1 MSSEF
6 VCRLGTP
13 AGNVIREVR
22 RADDA
27 ATLRRELTRAGY
39 HVFDL
44 QPRGLLAKL
53 KLPAASAR
61 VRSVPMRPFL
71 IFNQELAA
79 LLRAGLPLLQGLDL
93 LHERAR
99 EPFLKRALDDI
110 RDRVRGGEDLSDAVA
125 AQGEVFPGLYAAT
138 LKAGERT
145 GELEEV
151 VRRFIRY
158 QRLVLEARKKTV
170 SALVYPAVLV
180 GLSLVLIAVMAI
192 FVMPRFQN
200 FYTALDAELPALTK
214 FTLGVSQALQQ
225 YWPMLL
231 IVLVVG
237 GWLAW
242 RFKRT
247 ERGRLWLAGLG
258 LRVPL
263 LGSIFRRLAVAEF
276 SRSAAT
282 LLIGGMPLPQTLQIA
297 VGSVGNVKIRDEL
310 VPVIRRVQEGQA
322 LNEAVADVSAIDALA
337 VDMIKVG
344 ESTGSLGAMLSEV
357 ADFLDEEVE
366 TFLQRILGLLEP
378 LMLIFMGIVVALLLV
393 SVYLPLFSV
402 LQQIR

>member
-13 AGNVIREVR
+13 AGDVIREVR

-214 FTLGVSQALQQ
+214 FTLGVSQALQR

-263 LGSIFRRLAVAEF
+263 LGSIFRRLGVAEF

-297 VGSVGNVKIRDEL
+297 VGSVGNVKIRNEL

-378 LMLIFMGIVVALLLV
+378 LMLVFMGIVVALLLV

>member
-13 AGNVIREVR
+13 AGDVIREVR
-22 RADDA
+22 RSDDA

-151 VRRFIRY
+151 VRRYIRY

-192 FVMPRFQN
+192 FVMPRFQS

-214 FTLGVSQALQQ
+214 FTLGASQALQQ
-225 YWPMLL
+225 YWPVLL
-231 IVLVVG
+231 IVLVVV

-378 LMLIFMGIVVALLLV
+378 LMLVFMGIVVALLLV

>member
-1 MSSEF
+1 MSEF

-13 AGNVIREVR
+13 AGDVIREVR
-22 RADDA
+22 RSDDA

-151 VRRFIRY
+151 VRRYIRY

-192 FVMPRFQN
+192 FVMPRFQS

-214 FTLGVSQALQQ
+214 FTLGASQALQR
-225 YWPMLL
+225 YWPVLL
-231 IVLVVG
+231 IVLVVV
-237 GWLAW
+237 GWLTW

-378 LMLIFMGIVVALLLV
+378 LMLVFMGIVVALLLV

>member
-214 FTLGVSQALQQ
+214 FTLGVSQALQR
-225 YWPMLL
+225 YWPVLL

-263 LGSIFRRLAVAEF
+263 LGSIFRRLGIAEF

-297 VGSVGNVKIRDEL
+297 VGSVGNVKIRNEL

-378 LMLIFMGIVVALLLV
+378 LMLVFMGIVVALLLV

>member
-1 MSSEF
+1 MSAEF

-13 AGNVIREVR
+13 AGDVIREVR

-44 QPRGLLAKL
+44 QQRGLLAKL

-180 GLSLVLIAVMAI
+180 GLSMVLIAVMAI
-192 FVMPRFQN
+192 FVMPRFQS
-200 FYTALDAELPALTK
+200 FYTALDAELPTLTK
-214 FTLGVSQALQQ
+214 ITLGVSQALQR
-225 YWPMLL
+225 YWPVLL
-231 IVLVVG
+231 AVLAVG

-247 ERGRLWLAGLG
+247 ERGRLWLAGVG

-263 LGSIFRRLAVAEF
+263 IGSIFRRLGVAEF

-297 VGSVGNVKIRDEL
+297 VGSVGNVKIRNEL
-310 VPVIRRVQEGQA
+310 MPVIRRVQEGQA
-322 LNEAVADVSAIDALA
+322 LNEAVADISLIDALA

-378 LMLIFMGIVVALLLV
+378 LMLVFMGIVVALLLV

>member
-13 AGNVIREVR
+13 AGDVIREVR
-22 RADDA
+22 RSDDA

-39 HVFDL
+39 HVFEL

-61 VRSVPMRPFL
+61 VRGVPIRPFL

-99 EPFLKRALDDI
+99 EPTLKRALDDI
-110 RDRVRGGEDLSDAVA
+110 RDRVRGGENLSDAVA

-200 FYTALDAELPALTK
+200 FYEALDAELPVLTK
-214 FTLGVSQALQQ
+214 FTLGASQALQQ
-225 YWPMLL
+225 YWLLLL
-231 IVLVVG
+231 IVVVVV

-263 LGSIFRRLAVAEF
+263 LGSIFRRLGIAEF

-297 VGSVGNVKIRDEL
+297 VGSVGNVKIRNEL
-310 VPVIRRVQEGQA
+310 VPVIRRVEEGQA

-378 LMLIFMGIVVALLLV
+378 LMLVFMGIVVALLLV

>member
-1 MSSEF
+1 MSVEF

-13 AGNVIREVR
+13 AGDVVSQVR
-22 RADDA
+22 RADDE
-27 ATLRRELTRAGY
+27 TSLRRELMRAGY
-39 HVFDL
+39 HIFEL
-44 QPRGLLAKL
+44 KPRNLLARFR
-53 KLPAASAR
+53 LPVSGAAR
-61 VRSVPMRPFL
+61 QSVPMRPFL

-93 LHERAR
+93 LHERVR
-99 EPFLKRALDDI
+99 EPVLKRALADI
-110 RDRVRGGEDLSDAVA
+110 RDRVRAGEDLSDAVA
-125 AQGEVFPGLYAAT
+125 AQGDVFPALYPAT

-145 GELEEV
+145 GELEQV

-158 QRLVLEARKKTV
+158 QRLVLDARKKTV
-170 SALVYPAVLV
+170 SALIYPAVLI
-180 GLSLVLIAVMAI
+180 GLSMALVAVMAI
-192 FVMPRFQN
+192 FVMPRFQS
-200 FYTALDAELPALTK
+200 FYDALDAELPVLTRI
-214 FTLGVSQALQQ
+214 TLGVSQTLQRF
-225 YWPMLL
+225 WPVLL
-231 IVLVVG
+231 GLIVVG
-237 GWLAW
+237 GWLTL

-247 ERGRLWLAGLG
+247 QRGRLLLAGIG
-258 LRVPL
+258 LRLPL
-263 LGSIFRRLAVAEF
+263 IGGIFRRLAIAEF

-282 LLIGGMPLPQTLQIA
+282 LLIGGMPLPQSLAIA
-297 VGSVGNVKIRDEL
+297 VSSVSNARVREQL
-310 VPVIRRVQEGQA
+310 APVVRRVEEGRA
-322 LNEAVADVSAIDALA
+322 LNEAVSDIPTFDPLA

-378 LMLIFMGIVVALLLV
+378 LMLVIMGIVVALLLI